1 MTKLRALLLGIIAYI
16 TWGLSPIYFKTIQQL
31 SESEIIIH
39 RIIWSAVGCAILLL
53 FIKQKQWW
61 KPLWQKPSYI
71 WVLVFTGTLLS
82 ANWLLYVWAINH
94 GFMLEVSL
102 GYYINPL
109 ISVFLGMI
117 ILKEKMRYLQW
128 LAIALATLGVI
139 IQIMLVGKLPWI
151 SLLLGSSFSIYGL
164 VRKMIP
170 IKVIPGMTVET
181 WSLLPFCLIWLWL
194 MPSAV
199 TLQPVFWHTN
209 LWWLCLFAGPLTL
222 IPLIFFNLAAKNLP
236 YSTIGFLQYFSP
248 TLIFILA
255 VGYYNE
261 PLNLYTIYTFGFIWL
276 ALVLF
281 SIDSIRAY
289 KK

>member
-1 MTKLRALLLGIIAYI
+1 MTKLRALLLGTIAYI
-16 TWGLSPIYFKTIQQL
+16 TWGLTPIYFKAIQL
-31 SESEIIIH
+31 LPESEIIIQ

-61 KPLWQKPSYI
+61 QPLWQKPGYI

-109 ISVFLGMI
+109 ISVFLGMV

-128 LAIALATLGVI
+128 VAIALAMLGVV
-139 IQIMLVGKLPWI
+139 IQIILVGKLPWI

-170 IKVIPGMTVET
+170 INVIPGMTVET
-181 WSLLPFCLIWLWL
+181 WSLLPICLIWLGL
-194 MPSAV
+194 MPNAV

-209 LWWLCLFAGPLTL
+209 LWWLCIFAGPLTL
-222 IPLIFFNLAAKNLP
+222 IPLIFFNLAAKHLP

-261 PLNLYTIYTFGFIWL
+261 PLNLYTLYTFGFIWL
-276 ALVLF
+276 ALILF
-281 SIDSIRAY
+281 SIDSLRAY